1 MTDSKI
7 SPQFQ
12 NKVYKKALSLAA
24 LFLIFALGSTYIGRA
39 LDTNLETYPKYSLIL
54 FFCSFLVSWVVVLL
68 VLRNAHS
75 EIKAHN
81 TKNQK
86 QSDTNAAK
94 QGENL

>member
-1 MTDSKI
+1 MADSKI

-24 LFLIFALGSTYIGRA
+24 LFLIFALGSTYVGKT

-68 VLRNAHS
+68 VLRNANS
-75 EIKAHN
+75 EIKAHE
-81 TKNQK
+81 TKK